1 MHKVDLQR
9 AAEQGRRGK
18 MGTFPAGRV
27 ANMRLD
33 EALEWAAGALG
44 KIEVR
49 LWFVTFVCV
58 RAFGGVFFVLPVLPV
73 LRVQP
78 TVSWHGCKNPFF
90 VYNEVVTENSK
101 LLWHAF
107 VRGGFHCGYGGALPS
122 IRSVRSVQIMYS
134 GAYALR
140 VLVQDNAP

>member
-58 RAFGGVFFVLPVLPV
+58 RAFGGVLFCPFCPFCMCNIQYDGMVLKTLFFV
-73 LRVQP
+73 
-78 TVSWHGCKNPFF
+78 C
-90 VYNEVVTENSK
+90 NEVVTENSRTV
-101 LLWHAF
+101 WH
-107 VRGGFHCGYGGALPS
+107 
-122 IRSVRSVQIMYS
+122 
-134 GAYALR
+134 
-140 VLVQDNAP
+140 